1 MSSSLPVPLLRCP
14 FDALT
19 LDMIS
24 GAAVFV
30 DREDGVTKAQKPFA
44 RVTFRNATGM
54 ATVAVWA
61 ECLPDFV
68 GIAVGAPVAIT
79 LTREVGRDGTPE
91 WRYKSIRPLPPNHAV
106 AKEALPSCPVPRAKL
121 NARTVALVAAS
132 DMIAAAKIVADLEK
146 AQKVSLKGGLMDG
159 QVLDPAGIK
168 KLASMPGKQALRG
181 MLVNVLAAPI
191 VGFVRVIAEIE
202 KKKNPSAVPADAPAA

>member
-1 MSSSLPVPLLRCP
+1 MPSMINDLLLKEVKAMVEANPSFIVLDPSKLKASEQLKLRRDLLGAGAKMKVTKVNLLR
-14 FDALT
+14 
-19 LDMIS
+19 
-24 GAAVFV
+24 
-30 DREDGVTKAQKPFA
+30 
-44 RVTFRNATGM
+44 
-54 ATVAVWA
+54 
-61 ECLPDFV
+61 
-68 GIAVGAPVAIT
+68 IAVPAGAGT
-79 LTREVGRDGTPE
+79 MLDG
-91 WRYKSIRPLPPNHAV
+91 KS
-106 AKEALPSCPVPRAKL
+106 
-121 NARTVALVAAS
+121 TVALVAAS